1 MYLEEQTARSWLN
14 MRLLCEYSLNLLTN
28 CLSHVLGRT
37 VSKLSVWRWRDGSVV
52 RVLAALPEDLGSVPR
67 IHGGDS
73 QSHVTPVPQ
82 DLACTFWP

>member
-1 MYLEEQTARSWLN
+1 MERWL
-14 MRLLCEYSLNLLTN
+14 S
-28 CLSHVLGRT
+28 
-37 VSKLSVWRWRDGSVV
+37 V
-52 RVLAALPEDLGSVPR
+52 RVLAALPEDLVSVPR